1 METKYSIK
9 TIKVRVKLKEGN
21 LPVLS
26 SPARVVET
34 VREIYKDLD
43 ADQEHFVILT
53 LNTQNEVEG
62 FKVIASGMMDQ
73 VAVDMKLLFRSAI
86 LLGAAGMI
94 VVHNH
99 PSNHTDPSEEDKSL
113 TRSINQASNLM
124 GIRLLDHIVIGSS
137 GYFSFLE
144 RGLI

>member
-1 METKYSIK
+1 METKYEVK
-9 TIKVRVKLKEGN
+9 TIKVQLKLREGK

-26 SPARVVET
+26 SPERVVET

-62 FKVIASGMMDQ
+62 FKIVASGMLDQ
-73 VAVDMKLLFRSAI
+73 VAVDMKLLFRAAI
-86 LLGAAGMI
+86 LLGAAGLI

-99 PSNHTDPSEEDKSL
+99 PSGYTDPSEEDKRL
-113 TRSINQASNLM
+113 TRAIKDASRLL
-124 GIRLLDHIVIGSS
+124 GIGLLDHIVIGHR

-144 RGLI
+144 HGLI

>member
-1 METKYSIK
+1 METKYEIK
-9 TIKVRVKLKEGN
+9 TIKVKVKLREGA
-21 LPVLS
+21 LPALT
-26 SPARVVET
+26 SPERVVET

-53 LNTQNEVEG
+53 LNTKNEVEG
-62 FKVIASGMMDQ
+62 FKVVASGMMDQ

-86 LLGAAGMI
+86 LLGAAGII

-99 PSNHTDPSEEDKSL
+99 PSGHPEPSAEDKGL
-113 TRSINQASNLM
+113 TRIIREASNLLN
-124 GIRLLDHIVIGSS
+124 IRFLDHIVIGDRNF
-137 GYFSFLE
+137 FSFMQ